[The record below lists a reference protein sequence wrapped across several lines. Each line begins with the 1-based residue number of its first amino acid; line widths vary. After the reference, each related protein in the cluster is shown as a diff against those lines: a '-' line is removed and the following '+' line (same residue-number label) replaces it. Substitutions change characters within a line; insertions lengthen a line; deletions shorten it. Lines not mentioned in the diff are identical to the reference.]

1 MVDADI
7 KQFAE
12 IGVVPF
18 FVESF
23 GKGQC
28 CEWLLDG
35 CLKRCRIIISFNRSD
50 AQERGKVTEF
60 LKVPGVCAL
69 KRFGGEWLKDRVD
82 VKAVRGKGLDAPA
95 QRSSVTVH
103 HNRLS
108 KTFPGALDGF
118 HLEIL
123 AGVKENIFEERVFDG
138 DDECAIRLQRPVKLA
153 DGIVPV
159 LNIVQREC
167 AEHNIKAA
175 GFHHVEGGCQVVYK
189 ERAFAI
195 VSLDGE
201 LDHFGAEVK
210 ARDGG
215 ALLHQQFSVF
225 TGAAGGV
232 QDVFADY
239 IGQQAEGVGPVVV
252 GVMGLVVDQRVVA
265 FGHLFV
271 GAEDFL
277 FHCRG
282 NVVVNLSNVRQY
294 LSLKIS

>member
-1 MVDADI
+1 M
-7 KQFAE
+7 
-12 IGVVPF
+12 
-18 FVESF
+18 
-23 GKGQC
+23 
-28 CEWLLDG
+28 G
-35 CLKRCRIIISFNRSD
+35 CRTIISFDRPD
-50 AQERGKVTEF
+50 AQESGKVAEF

-69 KRFGGEWLKDRVD
+69 KRFGGEGFQDRVD
-82 VKAVRGKGLDAPA
+82 VKAVRGQGLDALA

-103 HNRLS
+103 HNRFAE
-108 KTFPGALDGF
+108 TFPGALDGF
-118 HLEIL
+118 HFKIL
-123 AGVKENIFEERVFDG
+123 VGVEENVFEERVFDG
-138 DDECAIRLQRPVKLA
+138 DDECSARLQRPVKLA
-153 DGIVPV
+153 DGKVPV
-159 LNIVQREC
+159 LNIMQREC
-167 AEHNIKAA
+167 AEHNVEAA
-175 GFHHVEGGCQVVYK
+175 VFHHVEGGCQVVYK

-232 QDVFADY
+232 QYVFAHY
-239 IGQQAEGVGPVVV
+239 VGQQAEGVGPVVV

-277 FHCRG
+277 FHSWG
-282 NVVVNLSNVRQY
+282 SVVVNRSGCI
-294 LSLKIS
+294 LKLTDIHWCGQELL